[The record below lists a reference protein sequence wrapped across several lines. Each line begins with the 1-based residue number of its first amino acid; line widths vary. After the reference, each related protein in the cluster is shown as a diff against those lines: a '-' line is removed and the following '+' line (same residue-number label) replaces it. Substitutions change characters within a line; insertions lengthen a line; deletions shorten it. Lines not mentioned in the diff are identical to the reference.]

1 MDRVKIK
8 QLAKQQIKGK
18 VLTLFALSLLVGLVS
33 GLCSLV
39 PVAGAVASFLITSAL
54 VLSWSFIYLNVIR
67 KNKAPIVEDLL
78 YGFKNGNFLRAIVGA
93 IYYGLFVF
101 LWSLLF
107 WIPGIIKSIAYSQMF
122 FLMTDNPKM
131 EAGEAQKKSMEMMN
145 GHKMDYFI
153 LQLSFFPW
161 FLLTI
166 VTFGLAAIYVGPY
179 MQASYAAFYDA
190 LLAKK
195 SPLKAAMNARKE
207 AKASAKKVKSAK

>member
-78 YGFKNGNFLRAIVGA
+78 YGLR
-93 IYYGLFVF
+93 
-101 LWSLLF
+101 
-107 WIPGIIKSIAYSQMF
+107 
-122 FLMTDNPKM
+122 T
-131 EAGEAQKKSMEMMN
+131 
-145 GHKMDYFI
+145 
-153 LQLSFFPW
+153 
-161 FLLTI
+161 
-166 VTFGLAAIYVGPY
+166 VTSYV
-179 MQASYAAFYDA
+179 Q
-190 LLAKK
+190 
-195 SPLKAAMNARKE
+195 
-207 AKASAKKVKSAK
+207 